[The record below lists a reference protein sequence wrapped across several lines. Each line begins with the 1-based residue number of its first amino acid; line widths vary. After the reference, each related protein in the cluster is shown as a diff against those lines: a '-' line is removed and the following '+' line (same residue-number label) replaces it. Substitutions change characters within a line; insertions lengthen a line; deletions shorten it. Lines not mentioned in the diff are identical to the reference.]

1 VTRLLGDEGEH
12 DEAKVAV
19 FQEPADAAAAMATMA
34 AHTAARAHMAA
45 PRVPAAVLMARAEKM
60 MVSVHIESPLL

>member
-1 VTRLLGDEGEH
+1 MTRLLGEQGEH

-34 AHTAARAHMAA
+34 AHAATRAH
-45 PRVPAAVLMARAEKM
+45 VPAPGMPAAALMVASEKM
-60 MVSVHIESPLL
+60 MVSVHIEAPP